1 MAKYTDF
8 LKESDLFYNLSA
20 IQLEMVESICEEEHF
35 REGESI
41 FPENSHEKELYLIF
55 RGQVDILVNPGL
67 VASSPAASARPEV
80 IAHLLRGQSFGEVAL
95 VDEGVRSAGARAA
108 APDTFLLKFSRER
121 LLNLC
126 NSYPELG
133 YRVMYNL
140 AQDLSQKIRNADL
153 KIREVLLY
161 QPRRSEPN

>member
-1 MAKYTDF
+1 MSKFTSF
-8 LKESDLFYNLSA
+8 LKETDLFYNLSA
-20 IQLEMVESICEEEHF
+20 TQLEMVDSICEERQY
-35 REGESI
+35 REGELI
-41 FPENSHEKELYLIF
+41 FSENSHEKELYLIF
-55 RGQVDILVNPGL
+55 SGQVDIYINPSLVSRSPT
-67 VASSPAASARPEV
+67 ASTHPEM

-95 VDEGVRSAGARAA
+95 VDEGVRSAGAKAGSR
-108 APDTFLLKFSRER
+108 DTVLLRISRER

-133 YRVMYNL
+133 YRVMFNL

-161 QPRRSEPN
+161 QPRRSEPT